1 MARMKKNASVA
12 TLIGDVVSSRTS
24 PDRRGLHAAIGDAL
38 DEANA
43 RFGPVAPLRI
53 TLGDEYQASFA
64 DLGTAQSCALWL
76 RVRLAPVAEVRHGL
90 GWGGAMVLAEEPRVE
105 DGSGWWAARAAIDEI
120 KKEARSAGTRLARTA
135 YRCADGVEG
144 VGGPDPA
151 AVNAAMLCRDQL
163 VGALSERSMR
173 LLAGLLDGASQ
184 TDLAQQE
191 GVSVSAVSQR
201 VRGDGL
207 AVIVAA
213 TKLLGGVR

>member
-1 MARMKKNASVA
+1 MAQMKKNASVA
-12 TLIGDVVSSRTS
+12 TLIGDVVSSRS
-24 PDRRGLHAAIGDAL
+24 SADRRSLHDAIGRAL
-38 DEANA
+38 DAANE
-43 RFGPVAPLRI
+43 RFSPVTPLRI
-53 TLGDEYQASFA
+53 TLGDEYQGSFA

-76 RVRLAPVAEVRHGL
+76 RVRLASEAELRHGL
-90 GWGGAMVLAEEPRVE
+90 GWGRFIVLSEEPRVE

-135 YRCADGVEG
+135 YRCADGVDG
-144 VGGPDPA
+144 ADGPDPA

-163 VGALSERSMR
+163 VGTLSERSMR
-173 LLAGLLDGASQ
+173 LLAGLLDGVSQ
-184 TDLAQQE
+184 TELAHQE

>member
-1 MARMKKNASVA
+1 MAQVKKSASVA
-12 TLIGDVVSSRTS
+12 TLIGDVVSSRSS
-24 PDRRGLHAAIGDAL
+24 PDRRGLHDAL
-38 DEANA
+38 GRAVDEANE
-43 RFGPVAPLRI
+43 RFAPVAPLRI
-53 TLGDEYQASFA
+53 TVGDEYQGVFA
-64 DLGTAQSCALWL
+64 DLGTAQSAALWL
-76 RVRLAPVAEVRHGL
+76 RVRLAPDAELRHGL
-90 GWGGAMVLAEEPRVE
+90 GWGRVLVLAEEPRVE

-135 YRCADGVEG
+135 YRCADGVDG
-144 VGGPDPA
+144 AGGPDPA
-151 AVNAAMLCRDQL
+151 AVNAALLCRDQL

-173 LLAGLLDGASQ
+173 LLAGLLDGVSQ

-213 TKLLGGVR
+213 TKLLGGMR